1 MAEKLQLKK
10 LLYEKLKRI
19 TSEIDDI
26 NRNYDERYMRGE
38 GEEINTAL
46 KYLNQQKRDIE
57 ELISVCVVRNKF

>member
-19 TSEIDDI
+19 TLEIDEI
-26 NRNYDERYMRGE
+26 NREYDERYMRGE

>member
-19 TSEIDDI
+19 TSEIDEI
-26 NRNYDERYMRGE
+26 NRDYDERYMRGE